1 MINFNIYTIFIS
13 ENQTNTHMNKNPALR
28 NAIRYIALSV
38 VFALSGRI
46 VNLLL
51 IKGFNIELSK
61 PLQSSLIFII
71 TSVGILLFFPRIFG
85 SPFGKISIGEWLKRL
100 GVYKPH
106 NLSGNIFLGILLGA
120 VSLTGML
127 LGSLFT
133 GKYHP
138 DLSTLNAGHLLFSLT
153 PAIWEE
159 VLFRGVV
166 MMLLIQYLGN
176 IQKAFWWQI
185 LIFAICHLNGFNLIS
200 FVEVISV
207 ALIAFT
213 FSLTAVKT
221 RTLIAGI
228 IYHYIHDAFLFFF
241 QLPDG
246 EYHGFVDN
254 FTFYAFFWSAMLVNI
269 LLIVLFTEK
278 TAVRGQHAIYC
289 INGVT
294 DDMVFKPGMQR
305 QSKKE
310 SKIQRALLLLNI
322 LVPLTLLMDRLES
335 GRWFLIVL
343 LIAIALLNLLAYI
356 FYSKVGQKIIVL
368 TFLIN
373 GVCNLASGYD
383 SFLQGSQRAYIIVV
397 LTGILYFILALF
409 YLVIGKKQHTLPNKD
424 NENKSSVTE
433 P

>member
-1 MINFNIYTIFIS
+1 
-13 ENQTNTHMNKNPALR
+13 MNKNPALR
-28 NAIRYIALSV
+28 NTIRFIALSV

-61 PLQSSLIFII
+61 PLQSILIFVI
-71 TSVGILLFFPRIFG
+71 TSVGILFFFPGIFG

-106 NLSGNIFLGILLGA
+106 NLTGHILLGILLGV

-138 DLSTLNAGHLLFSLT
+138 DISNINAGHLLFSLT

-185 LIFAICHLNGFNLIS
+185 LIFALCHLNGFNLVS
-200 FVEVISV
+200 FIEIISV

-213 FSLTAVKT
+213 FSLAAVKT

-228 IYHYIHDAFLFFF
+228 IYHYIHDAFLLFF

-254 FTFYAFFWSAMLVNI
+254 FTFYAFFWSAMLVNM
-269 LLIVLFTEK
+269 LLILLFTEK
-278 TAVRGQHAIYC
+278 TALRGQHETYS
-289 INGVT
+289 INGIT
-294 DDMVFKPGMQR
+294 NDMEFITGV
-305 QSKKE
+305 QSQSQKK

-322 LVPLTLLMDRLES
+322 FVPVTQLTERLDS
-335 GRWFLIVL
+335 GHPLIIVL
-343 LIAIALLNLLAYI
+343 LITVAVLNLLAYI
-356 FYSKVGQKIIVL
+356 FYYRVGYRIIVM

-373 GVCNLASGYD
+373 GVCNLVSGYD

-409 YLVIGKKQHTLPNKD
+409 YLVMGEKHISKQKMDT
-424 NENKSSVTE
+424 ENKTTVPE

>member
-1 MINFNIYTIFIS
+1 
-13 ENQTNTHMNKNPALR
+13 MNEKPTLR
-28 NAIRYIALSV
+28 KSIRFIALSV

-46 VNLLL
+46 INLLL

-106 NLSGNIFLGILLGA
+106 NLAGNIFLGILLGA

-166 MMLLIQYLGN
+166 MMVLIQYLGN

-185 LIFAICHLNGFNLIS
+185 LIFALCHLNGFNLIS
-200 FVEVISV
+200 FIEVISV

-221 RTLIAGI
+221 RTLIVGI

-269 LLIVLFTEK
+269 LLILLFTEK
-278 TAVRGQHAIYC
+278 AALKGQHATYC
-289 INGVT
+289 INGIT
-294 DDMVFKPGMQR
+294 NDMVFKTGVQR
-305 QSKKE
+305 QSQKE

-322 LVPLTLLMDRLES
+322 FVPVTQITERLDS
-335 GRWFLIVL
+335 GHPLIIVL
-343 LIAIALLNLLAYI
+343 LITVAVLNLLAYI
-356 FYSKVGQKIIVL
+356 FYHRVGYKIIVL

-373 GVCNLASGYD
+373 GVCNLVSGYD
-383 SFLQGSQRAYIIVV
+383 FFLQGSPRAYIIII
-397 LTGILYFILALF
+397 LTGIVYFILALF
-409 YLVIGKKQHTLPNKD
+409 YLAMGEKHFSGENTDIKNK
-424 NENKSSVTE
+424 T
-433 P
+433 